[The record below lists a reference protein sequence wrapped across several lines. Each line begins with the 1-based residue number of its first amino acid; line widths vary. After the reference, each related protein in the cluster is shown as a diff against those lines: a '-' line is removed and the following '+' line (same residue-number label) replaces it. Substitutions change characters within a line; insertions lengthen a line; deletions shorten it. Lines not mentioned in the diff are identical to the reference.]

1 MTFIPGKRL
10 HNLLQSIKEAE
21 NQDLL
26 DELAAEVWEESGNLQ
41 PATDLERE
49 KYKREA
55 RQLLKRIEHKKRTW
69 FRRAFV
75 VAVSTAA
82 VIAIIIGSVNFFRY
96 MNEQQVTLAEV
107 TTSFG
112 EKRQVTLPDGTLLVS
127 EFLFS
132 SALSGTFCWRYP

>member
-1 MTFIPGKRL
+1 M
-10 HNLLQSIKEAE
+10 
-21 NQDLL
+21 
-26 DELAAEVWEESGNLQ
+26 
-41 PATDLERE
+41 
-49 KYKREA
+49 
-55 RQLLKRIEHKKRTW
+55 KRIEHKKRTW

-112 EKRQVTLPDGTLLVS
+112 EKGK
-127 EFLFS
+127 
-132 SALSGTFCWRYP
+132 